1 MAGRASIRVQ
11 HGLRRL
17 LWRAGYDVTPFNAK
31 WSPIARRGELLRFLQ
46 VDVVLD
52 VGANEGQYAQQL
64 RADLGFR
71 GRICSFEPVVEP
83 YHILAAKAVDDP
95 HWTTYN
101 VGLGDVPE
109 RATINVAANWE
120 NSSLLDMLP
129 AHLDAAPESRFV
141 GSEQIE
147 IQTLDAMFRDLV
159 RPGEHVFL
167 KVDTQGYEGRVLRG
181 AEQSLRAIETVQLEM
196 PLAPLYDGELG
207 FGELVRLMLDDGF
220 EIVGLEPGF
229 SDPSTGRLLQVDGIF
244 HRATKRDAPGD

>member
-46 VDVVLD
+46 IDVVLD

-64 RADLGFR
+64 RADLGFH
-71 GRICSFEPVVEP
+71 GRICSFEPVSGP
-83 YHILAAKAVDDP
+83 YRILAAKAADDP
-95 HWTTYN
+95 RWATYN
-101 VGLGDVPE
+101 VGLGDVPGQ
-109 RATINVAANWE
+109 ATINVAANSE
-120 NSSLLDMLP
+120 SSSLLDMLP
-129 AHLDAAPESRFV
+129 AHLVAAPESRFV

-147 IQTLDAMFRDLV
+147 IQTVDAIFGELV
-159 RPGEHVFL
+159 QPGEHVFL
-167 KVDTQGYEGRVLRG
+167 KVDTQGFEGRVLRG

-207 FGELVRLMLDDGF
+207 FSELVRLMLDSGYD
-220 EIVGLEPGF
+220 IVGLEPGF
-229 SDPSTGRLLQVDGIF
+229 CDPSTGRLLQVDGIF
-244 HRATKRDAPGD
+244 HRAPERGAPGG

>member
-1 MAGRASIRVQ
+1 
-11 HGLRRL
+11 
-17 LWRAGYDVTPFNAK
+17 
-31 WSPIARRGELLRFLQ
+31 
-46 VDVVLD
+46 
-52 VGANEGQYAQQL
+52 
-64 RADLGFR
+64 
-71 GRICSFEPVVEP
+71 
-83 YHILAAKAVDDP
+83 
-95 HWTTYN
+95 
-101 VGLGDVPE
+101 
-109 RATINVAANWE
+109 
-120 NSSLLDMLP
+120 MLP